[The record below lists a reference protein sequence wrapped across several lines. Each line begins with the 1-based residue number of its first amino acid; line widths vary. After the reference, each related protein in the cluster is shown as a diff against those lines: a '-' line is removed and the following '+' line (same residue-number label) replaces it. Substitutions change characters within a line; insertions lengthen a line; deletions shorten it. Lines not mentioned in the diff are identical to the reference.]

1 MHGRGVVQ
9 SECEQ
14 HGKPWNTY
22 VSSRAGIPSAL
33 SVVSQVSAPSSPGQQ
48 QQQQPFPPPRQSV
61 TPQATVEQV
70 GVDSGE

>member
-14 HGKPWNTY
+14 HGKPWDTY
-22 VSSRAGIPSAL
+22 SSPASMPSAL
-33 SVVSQVSAPSSPGQQ
+33 SVVSAPPSTIQ
-48 QQQQPFPPPRQSV
+48 QQQQPFPPPSQSV

-70 GVDSGE
+70 GVDWGD

>member
-22 VSSRAGIPSAL
+22 SSRASMPSAL
-33 SVVSQVSAPSSPGQQ
+33 SVVSQVSAPPSPVQ

-70 GVDSGE
+70 GADSGK